1 MMTTAKFPRRFSLD
15 LIFVAIINLKRRAAR
30 TMSMM
35 PKAYAI
41 LISSGIAGHVAA
53 ADPDFYREVR
63 PILAK
68 ACFHCHGPDEETRQA
83 ELRLDR
89 PEGLFGIIDDRRIV
103 AQGDPDHSELIRRIQ
118 SDEVNV
124 QMPPSDSGKS
134 LTPEQKDVLVKWVAA
149 GASWKE
155 HWAFNPPQRPAVPNL
170 DPQISLN
177 MGDVNE
183 IDRFILEK
191 LSAVGLTLS
200 LPADESTQIRRV
212 FLDLIGLPPSA
223 EEADHWLS
231 RLQEEKSIAKAD
243 ATTVSVWRELVDH
256 LLARPE
262 YGERWARVWLDM
274 ARYADTNGYEKDRP
288 RSIWPYRDWVINA
301 LNDDMPFDRF
311 TIEQLAGDLLP
322 NATLSQRIATGFHRN
337 TMLNE
342 EGGIDPLEFRFHA
355 MTDRVATTGT
365 TWLGLTVGCA
375 QCHTHKYDPLTHREY
390 YELMAFLNNADEP
403 SLPLPDD
410 SKLQRESAN
419 RKRAEQLLKDL
430 PQHWPLE
437 DLEVLPSR
445 IVHVVGGGSETLT
458 IEEPDVVVV
467 SGEVPSRA
475 TYVVDLEV
483 ADIAAVSSLR
493 LSAFK
498 QDPHAGPGRAD
509 NGNFVLSEVQLS
521 LFQKPDSPDE
531 KAAESDVQ
539 LPIKSVTSTVEQ
551 ANYPAASSIDGKA
564 ETGWAIDSGRGIP
577 TTAEATFS
585 LDEDQVRRAMLRLDS
600 SKGPAGLRIR
610 LVQNHGASHVL
621 GAFRLAVG
629 KSLSPSERERRRSE
643 IVAQKFED
651 WRNARSQQVV
661 FWTPLQPLTATSNLP
676 HLTILDDASILA
688 SGDTTKQDRYEIIL
702 GASTEPITALR
713 LEALP
718 DDRLPGG
725 GPGTTFY
732 EGSLGDF
739 YLNELSVF
747 AGDVPAKVA
756 SATESYTRNK
766 FGNTPTSAALTLDGD
781 VQTGWSVAGEEGQRH
796 TAVYVLEKPVPAFT
810 ALRIRMIFG
819 RHFASSLGRFRFSAV
834 NSDRTPVALRLSDS
848 EEQLLLK
855 TAEQLTSDERSQLMN
870 AFLLNAPEVAKQSEQ
885 IRQLLSPVEVT
896 TTLVMQERPP
906 ENPRPTYR
914 HHRGEYLQAKEQ
926 VASGTPEFLSPWP
939 EDFPRTRL
947 GFAQWLVQRN
957 NPLTARVIVNRQ
969 WAAFFG
975 RGIVATVDD
984 FGIQGTEPSHPELL
998 DWLAVTFMDS
1008 DQWSLKSLHRRIVL
1022 SRVYRQ
1028 AGIRREDAVTKDP
1041 ENRLLSYAPRFRLD
1055 AEIVRDSIVQAAGV
1069 LSKKRGGPPV
1079 RPLQPK
1085 GITEVAFGSP
1095 GWDVSEGEDR
1105 YRRSIYTFIKRT
1117 APFAMVTTFDGPT
1130 GEACIARRNRS
1141 NTPLQ
1146 ALTLLND
1153 PMFVDLARVSGENIL
1168 QLSGVGDDQR
1178 IVVLFRRLLTRT
1190 PDDTEMAAMR
1200 DFVVHHRRMFL
1211 DHPEQSE
1218 GLTGKKAENGDAKA
1232 VAELATWTALSRAVF
1247 ALDEV
1252 VMRP

>member
-1 MMTTAKFPRRFSLD
+1 MYDATRTLRQGMATVTARLSLF
-15 LIFVAIINLKRRAAR
+15 LPL
-30 TMSMM
+30 
-35 PKAYAI
+35 
-41 LISSGIAGHVAA
+41 LISQSLVAD
-53 ADPDFYREVR
+53 DPDFYRDVR
-63 PILAK
+63 PILSK
-68 ACFHCHGPDEETRQA
+68 ACFHCHGPDEETREA
-83 ELRLDR
+83 GLRLDR
-89 PEGLFGIIDDRRIV
+89 PEGLFGTIEDRRV
-103 AQGDPDHSELIRRIQ
+103 VMQGDPDHSELIRRIR
-118 SDEVNV
+118 SDEVDV
-124 QMPPSDSGKS
+124 QMPPADSGKS
-134 LTPEQKDVLVKWVAA
+134 LTPEQKDVLVKWVAS

-155 HWAFNPPQRPAVPNL
+155 HWSFIPPRLPDVPAAAPE
-170 DPQISLN
+170 ISSN
-177 MGDVNE
+177 IADVSE

-191 LSAVGLTLS
+191 LSVAGLTLS
-200 LPADESTQIRRV
+200 SPADDATQIRRV
-212 FLDLIGLPPSA
+212 FLDLIGLPPTI
-223 EEADHWLS
+223 EEADHWLAKM
-231 RLQEEKSIAKAD
+231 QDEKSTGKSDRSSDSA
-243 ATTVSVWRELVDH
+243 WRELVDH
-256 LLARPE
+256 LLSRPE

-288 RSIWPYRDWVINA
+288 RSIWPYRDWVIKA
-301 LNDDMPFDRF
+301 LNDDMPFDQF
-311 TIEQLAGDLLP
+311 TVEQLAGDLLP
-322 NATLSQRIATGFHRN
+322 DATVSQRIATGFHRN

-390 YELMAFLNNADEP
+390 YQLMAFLNNADEP

-410 SKLQRESAN
+410 TASQRQSAN
-419 RKRAEQLLKDL
+419 RKRAEKLLNEL
-430 PQHWPLE
+430 SQQWPLE
-437 DLEVLPSR
+437 QQEILSSR
-445 IVHVVGGGSETLT
+445 ITHAAGGEGERLT
-458 IEEPDVVVV
+458 IEESDVVVV
-467 SGEVPSRA
+467 SGDVPART
-475 TYVVDLEV
+475 TYVIDLEV
-483 ADIAAVSSLR
+483 TDIAVVSSLR

-498 QDPHAGPGRAD
+498 RDPHAGPGRAD

-521 LFQKPDSPDE
+521 LFQKITSSDE
-531 KAAESDVQ
+531 KGTNSEVQ
-539 LPIKSVTSTVEQ
+539 LPIKSVTATVEQ
-551 ANYPAASSIDGKA
+551 ANYSAASSIDGKL
-564 ETGWAIDSGRGIP
+564 ETGWAIDDGRSIP

-585 LDEDQVRRAMLRLDS
+585 FDEDQIKAGLLKLDS
-600 SKGPAGLRIR
+600 ANGLVGLRIR
-610 LVQNHGASHVL
+610 LVQNHGARHVL
-621 GAFRLAVG
+621 GAFRLSLG
-629 KSLSPSERERRRSE
+629 KSLSPAEQEARRTE
-643 IVAQKFED
+643 MVATKFEE
-651 WRNARSQQVV
+651 WRNGRSQHVV
-661 FWTPLQPLTATSNLP
+661 AWTPLKPLAATSNLP
-676 HLTILDDASILA
+676 HLAILDDASILA

-702 GASTEPITALR
+702 GASPEPITALR

-718 DDRLPGG
+718 DVRLPGG
-725 GPGTTFY
+725 GPGTTYY

-739 YLNELSVF
+739 YLNELSILAADIPV
-747 AGDVPAKVA
+747 KVA

-796 TAVYVLEKPVPAFT
+796 TAVYVFEKPIPAFT
-810 ALRIRMIFG
+810 ALKIQMIFG
-819 RHFASSLGRFRFSAV
+819 RHFASSLGRFRFSAG
-834 NSDRTPVALRLSDS
+834 NSANVPVALRLSDS
-848 EEQLLLK
+848 EERLLLK
-855 TAEQLTSDERSQLMN
+855 TPEQLTSDEKTQLMH

-885 IRQLLSPVEVT
+885 IRQLLSPVDAN

-906 ENPRPTYR
+906 ENPRPTFR

-926 VASGTPEFLSPWP
+926 LTSGTPEFLHEWP
-939 EDFPRTRL
+939 EELPRTRL
-947 GFAQWLVQRN
+947 GFAQWLVHRN

-998 DWLAVTFMDS
+998 DWLAVTFMDV
-1008 DQWSLKSLHRRIVL
+1008 DHWSLKSLHRRIVL

-1028 AGIRREDAVTKDP
+1028 AAMKRDDTVAKDP
-1041 ENRLLSYAPRFRLD
+1041 ENRLLAYAPRFRLD
-1055 AEIVRDSIVQAAGV
+1055 AEVVRDSVVQAAGV
-1069 LSKKRGGPPV
+1069 LSKKQGGPPV
-1079 RPLQPK
+1079 RPVQPP

-1153 PMFVDLARVSGENIL
+1153 PMFVDLARASGDHVL
-1168 QLSGVGDDQR
+1168 QRSDIGDEQR
-1178 IVVLFRRLLTRT
+1178 IVDLFRRLLTRT
-1190 PDDTEMAAMR
+1190 PDATEMAALK
-1200 DFVVHHRRMFL
+1200 DFVLHHRKMFL
-1211 DHPEQSE
+1211 NHPEQAE
-1218 GLTGKKAENGDAKA
+1218 ELTGKKVENGDAKA

>member
-1 MMTTAKFPRRFSLD
+1 MREANRTLRHGVATFIVRMTLFCP
-15 LIFVAIINLKRRAAR
+15 
-30 TMSMM
+30 
-35 PKAYAI
+35 I
-41 LISSGIAGHVAA
+41 LISQDLAA
-53 ADPDFYREVR
+53 DDPDFYRDVR

-68 ACFHCHGPDEETRQA
+68 ACFHCHGPDEETREA
-83 ELRLDR
+83 GLRLDR
-89 PEGLFGIIDDRRIV
+89 PEGLFGTIEDRRVV
-103 AQGDPDHSELIRRIQ
+103 AQGDPDHSELIRRIR
-118 SDEVNV
+118 SDEADT
-124 QMPPSDSGKS
+124 QMPPADSGKS
-134 LTPEQKDVLVKWVAA
+134 LTPEQKDVLVRWVAS
-149 GASWKE
+149 GAPWKE
-155 HWAFNPPQRPAVPNL
+155 HWAFIPPQLPEIPVVSPE
-170 DPQISLN
+170 ISTS
-177 MGDVNE
+177 MGDVSE
-183 IDRFILEK
+183 IDRFVLEK
-191 LSAVGLTLS
+191 LSMAGLTLS
-200 LPADESTQIRRV
+200 SPADESTQIRRV
-212 FLDLIGLPPSA
+212 FLDLIGLPPTV
-223 EEADHWLS
+223 EEADRWLAKM
-231 RLQEEKSIAKAD
+231 QDEKSTGKSDKSAD
-243 ATTVSVWRELVDH
+243 SAWRELVDH
-256 LLARPE
+256 LLSRPE

-301 LNDDMPFDRF
+301 LNDDMPFDQF
-311 TIEQLAGDLLP
+311 TVEQLAGDLLP
-322 NATLSQRIATGFHRN
+322 SATVSQRVATGFHRN

-390 YELMAFLNNADEP
+390 YQLMAFLNNADEP

-410 SKLQRESAN
+410 SNLQRESAN
-419 RKRAEQLLKDL
+419 RKRAEQLLKEL
-430 PQHWPLE
+430 PQQWPLE
-437 DLEVLPSR
+437 RMEVLSSR
-445 IVHVVGGGSETLT
+445 IVSAAGVEGEKLT

-467 SGEVPSRA
+467 SGEVPART
-475 TYVVDLEV
+475 TYVIDLDV
-483 ADIAAVSSLR
+483 ADIVAVSSLR
-493 LSAFK
+493 LSAFRR
-498 QDPHAGPGRAD
+498 DPHTGPGRAD

-521 LFQKPDSPDE
+521 LFQKPTSPDE
-531 KAAESDVQ
+531 KAAESEVQ
-539 LPIKSVTSTVEQ
+539 LPIRSVTATVEQ
-551 ANYPAASSIDGKA
+551 VNYSAAFCVDGKL
-564 ETGWAIDSGRGIP
+564 ETGWAIDDGRSIP

-585 LDEDQVRRAMLRLDS
+585 LDDKQCREAMSTFDPA
-600 SKGPAGLRIR
+600 KGPVGLRIR
-610 LVQNHGASHVL
+610 LLQNHGARHVL
-621 GAFRLAVG
+621 GAFRLSVG
-629 KSLSPSERERRRSE
+629 KLLSPAEQEVRRTE
-643 IVAQKFED
+643 LVANKFEE
-651 WRNARSQQVV
+651 WRDQRSQQVV
-661 FWTPLQPLTATSNLP
+661 VWTPLKPLTATSNLP

-688 SGDTTKQDRYEIIL
+688 SGDTTKQDRYEIML

-718 DDRLPGG
+718 DERLPGN

-781 VQTGWSVAGEEGQRH
+781 VQSGWSVAGEEGQRH
-796 TAVYVLEKPVPAFT
+796 TAVYVFEKPVPAFT
-810 ALRIRMIFG
+810 ALKIQMIFG

-834 NSDRTPVALRLSDS
+834 NSDRAPVALRLSDS

-855 TAEQLTSDERSQLMN
+855 TPEQLTSDEKSQLIN

-885 IRQLLSPVEVT
+885 IRQLLSPVDST

-906 ENPRPTYR
+906 ENPRPTFR

-926 VASGTPEFLSPWP
+926 VTSGTPEFLHQWP
-939 EDFPRTRL
+939 EELPRTRL
-947 GFAQWLVQRN
+947 GFAQWLAHRS

-998 DWLAVTFMDS
+998 DWLAVTFMDA
-1008 DQWSLKSLHRRIVL
+1008 DHWSMKSLHRRVVL

-1028 AGIRREDAVTKDP
+1028 AAMKRDDAVAKDP
-1041 ENRLLSYAPRFRLD
+1041 ENRLLACAPRFRLD
-1055 AEIVRDSIVQAAGV
+1055 AEIVRDTIVQAAGV
-1069 LSKKRGGPPV
+1069 LSRKRGGPPV

-1117 APFAMVTTFDGPT
+1117 SPFAMVTTFDGPT

-1153 PMFVDLARVSGENIL
+1153 PMFVDLARVSGEHVL
-1168 QLSGVGDDQR
+1168 QRSDFSDDQK
-1178 IVVLFRRLLTRT
+1178 IVALFRGLLTRT
-1190 PDDTEMAAMR
+1190 PDATEMAALK
-1200 DFVVHHRRMFL
+1200 DFVLHHRKMFL
-1211 DHPEQSE
+1211 DHPEQAE
-1218 GLTGKKAENGDAKA
+1218 ELTGKKVQNGHAEA

>member
-1 MMTTAKFPRRFSLD
+1 MHHVFACISRCLSFLLTATLGVLLALSD
-15 LIFVAIINLKRRAAR
+15 TAQ
-30 TMSMM
+30 T
-35 PKAYAI
+35 
-41 LISSGIAGHVAA
+41 IAVEAT
-53 ADPDFYREVR
+53 DFYRDVR

-68 ACFHCHGPDEETRQA
+68 ACFHCHGPDEETREA
-83 ELRLDR
+83 GLRLDR
-89 PEGLFGIIDDRRIV
+89 PEGLFGAIDGRRV
-103 AQGDPDHSELIRRIQ
+103 VMQGDPDHSELIRRIR
-118 SDEVNV
+118 SDEVDV
-124 QMPPSDSGKS
+124 QMPPADSGKS
-134 LTPEQKDVLVKWVAA
+134 LTPEQKDVLVKWVTS

-155 HWAFNPPQRPAVPNL
+155 HWAFVPAQLPEVPPVASEIFSNDGSV
-170 DPQISLN
+170 S
-177 MGDVNE
+177 E
-183 IDRFILEK
+183 IDCFILEK
-191 LSAVGLTLS
+191 LSAAGLTLS
-200 LPADESTQIRRV
+200 SPADEPTQIRRV
-212 FLDLIGLPPSA
+212 FLDLIGLPPTV
-223 EEADHWLS
+223 EEADHWLAK
-231 RLQEEKSIAKAD
+231 LQDEKSAEISD
-243 ATTVSVWRELVDH
+243 GTTSSAWQELADH
-256 LLARPE
+256 LLSRPE
-262 YGERWARVWLDM
+262 YGERWARAWLDM

-301 LNDDMPFDRF
+301 LNDDMPFDQF
-311 TIEQLAGDLLP
+311 TVEQLAGDLLP
-322 NATLSQRIATGFHRN
+322 KPTISQRIATGFHRN

-375 QCHTHKYDPLTHREY
+375 QCHTHKYDPLTQREY
-390 YELMAFLNNADEP
+390 YQMMAFLNNADEP
-403 SLPLPDD
+403 SLPLPDQTK
-410 SKLQRESAN
+410 SQREEEN
-419 RKRAEQLLKDL
+419 RNRAEQLVKEL
-430 PQHWPLE
+430 PQQWPLE
-437 DLEVLPSR
+437 QLEIHSSR
-445 IVHVVGGGSETLT
+445 ITHAASDRGEKLT
-458 IEEPDVVVV
+458 VEESDVVVA
-467 SGEVPSRA
+467 SGDVPART
-475 TYVVDLEV
+475 TYVIDLDV
-483 ADIAAVSSLR
+483 ADLPVVSTLR

-498 QDPHAGPGRAD
+498 RDPHAGPGRAD

-521 LFQKPDSPDE
+521 LFQKSTSTEE
-531 KAAESDVQ
+531 KVAESELQ
-539 LPIKSVTSTVEQ
+539 LAIKSVAATVEQ
-551 ANYPAASSIDGKA
+551 ANYSAALSIDGNP
-564 ETGWAIDSGRGIP
+564 ETGWAIDNGRSIP
-577 TTAEATFS
+577 TTAEATFT
-585 LDEDQVRRAMLRLDS
+585 LDS
-600 SKGPAGLRIR
+600 DRLREALAMFDSAKGHIGLRVR
-610 LVQNHGASHVL
+610 LQQNHGARHVL
-621 GAFRLAVG
+621 GAFLLAVG
-629 KSLSPSERERRRSE
+629 KSLSPTEQETRRSE
-643 IVAQKFED
+643 LVAQKFEE
-651 WRNARSQQVV
+651 WRNERSHQVV
-661 FWTPLQPLTATSNLP
+661 AWTPLKPLAATSNLP

-702 GASTEPITALR
+702 EASTEPVSALR

-718 DDRLPGG
+718 DERLPGG
-725 GPGTTFY
+725 GPGTTYY

-747 AGDVPAKVA
+747 TGSVPMKVA

-796 TAVYVLEKPVPAFT
+796 TAVFVFETPIPAFT
-810 ALRIRMIFG
+810 ALKIQMIFG
-819 RHFASSLGRFRFSAV
+819 RHFASSLGRFRFSAA
-834 NSDRTPVALRLSDS
+834 NSERTPVAMRLTDF

-855 TAEQLTSDERSQLMN
+855 TPELLTSDENSQLMN

-885 IRQLLSPVEVT
+885 IRRLLSPVDST

-906 ENPRPTYR
+906 ENPRPTFR

-926 VASGTPEFLSPWP
+926 VTSGTPAFLHEWP
-939 EDFPRTRL
+939 DEFPRTRL
-947 GFAQWLVQRN
+947 GFAQWLVHRN

-969 WAAFFG
+969 WAGFFG

-984 FGIQGTEPSHPELL
+984 LGIQGTEPSHPELL
-998 DWLAVTFMDS
+998 DWLAVTFMDR
-1008 DQWSLKSLHRRIVL
+1008 DHWSLKSLHRRIVL

-1028 AGIRREDAVTKDP
+1028 GGTKRDDAGAKDP

-1153 PMFVDLARVSGENIL
+1153 PMFVDLARASGNHLVRDTDPDDNRKIL
-1168 QLSGVGDDQR
+1168 AV
-1178 IVVLFRRLLTRT
+1178 FRRLLTRE
-1190 PDDTEMAAMR
+1190 PDETEMAALKN
-1200 DFVVHHRRMFL
+1200 FVVQHRRMFL
-1211 DHPEQSE
+1211 DHPEQAAE
-1218 GLTGKKAENGDAKA
+1218 LTGMKAENGGAEA
-1232 VAELATWTALSRAVF
+1232 VAELATWTALSRALF

>member
-1 MMTTAKFPRRFSLD
+1 MREANRTLRHGLATFIVGMTLFCPVLFISPGL
-15 LIFVAIINLKRRAAR
+15 AAD
-30 TMSMM
+30 
-35 PKAYAI
+35 
-41 LISSGIAGHVAA
+41 
-53 ADPDFYREVR
+53 DPDFYRDVR

-68 ACFHCHGPDEETRQA
+68 ACFHCHGPDEETREA
-83 ELRLDR
+83 GLRLDR
-89 PEGLFGIIDDRRIV
+89 PEGLFGTIEDRRV
-103 AQGDPDHSELIRRIQ
+103 VSQGDPDHSELIRRIR
-118 SDEVNV
+118 SDEADT
-124 QMPPSDSGKS
+124 QMPPADSGKS
-134 LTPEQKDVLVKWVAA
+134 LTPEQKEVLAKWVAS

-155 HWAFNPPQRPAVPNL
+155 HWAFIPPQLPEVPVVA
-170 DPQISLN
+170 PEIASN
-177 MGDVNE
+177 MGDVSE
-183 IDRFILEK
+183 IDDFILEK
-191 LSAVGLTLS
+191 LSAAGLTLS
-200 LPADESTQIRRV
+200 SPADESTQIRRV
-212 FLDLIGLPPSA
+212 FLDLIGLPPTV
-223 EEADHWLS
+223 EEADHWLAK
-231 RLQEEKSIAKAD
+231 LQEEESAAKSDTPAD
-243 ATTVSVWRELVDH
+243 SVWRELVDH
-256 LLARPE
+256 LLSRSE

-288 RSIWPYRDWVINA
+288 RSIWPYRDWVIKA
-301 LNDDMPFDRF
+301 LNDDMPFDQF
-311 TIEQLAGDLLP
+311 TVEQLAGDLLP
-322 NATLSQRIATGFHRN
+322 NATVSQRIATGFHRN

-390 YELMAFLNNADEP
+390 YQLMAFLNNADEP

-410 SKLQRESAN
+410 AKSQRESAN
-419 RKRAEQLLKDL
+419 RKRAEQLLKEL
-430 PQHWPLE
+430 PQRWPLE
-437 DLEVLPSR
+437 QLEVLSSR
-445 IVHVVGGGSETLT
+445 IVNAAGGEGEKLT
-458 IEEPDVVVV
+458 IEESDVVIV
-467 SGEVPSRA
+467 SGDVSART
-475 TYVVDLEV
+475 TYVVDLEIT
-483 ADIAAVSSLR
+483 DIAAISSLR

-498 QDPHAGPGRAD
+498 RAPHKGPGRAD

-521 LFQKPDSPDE
+521 LFQKPASSDE
-531 KAAESDVQ
+531 KAADSEVQ
-539 LPIKSVTSTVEQ
+539 LPIKAVTATVEQ
-551 ANYPAASSIDGKA
+551 ANYSAASSIDGKL
-564 ETGWAIDSGRGIP
+564 ETGWAIDDGRSIP

-585 LDEDQVRRAMLRLDS
+585 FDEDQLNKGLLKLDS
-600 SKGPAGLRIR
+600 AKGPIGLRIR
-610 LVQNHGASHVL
+610 LVQNHGARHVL

-629 KSLSPSERERRRSE
+629 KSLSPVEQEARRSE
-643 IVAQKFED
+643 LVEKKFEE
-651 WRNARSQQVV
+651 WRNERSRKVV
-661 FWTPLQPLTATSNLP
+661 AWTPLKPLAATSNLP
-676 HLTILDDASILA
+676 HLTILEDASILA

-718 DDRLPGG
+718 DERLPGN

-766 FGNTPTSAALTLDGD
+766 FGNTPTSAALTVDGD

-796 TAVYVLEKPVPAFT
+796 TAVYVFEKPIPAFT
-810 ALRIRMIFG
+810 ALKIQMIFG

-834 NSDRTPVALRLSDS
+834 NSDRVPVALRLSDA

-855 TAEQLTSDERSQLMN
+855 TPEQLTSDEKFQLIN

-885 IRQLLSPVEVT
+885 IRRLLSPVDST

-906 ENPRPTYR
+906 ENPRPTFR

-926 VASGTPEFLSPWP
+926 LTSGTPEFLHEWP
-939 EDFPRTRL
+939 EELPRTRL
-947 GFAQWLVQRN
+947 GFAQWLVRRN

-998 DWLAVTFMDS
+998 DWLAVTFMDA
-1008 DQWSLKSLHRRIVL
+1008 DHWSLKSLHRRIVL

-1028 AGIRREDAVTKDP
+1028 AAMKRDDTVAKDP
-1041 ENRLLSYAPRFRLD
+1041 ENRLLAYAPRFRLD
-1055 AEIVRDSIVQAAGV
+1055 AEVVRDSVVQAAGV
-1069 LSKKRGGPPV
+1069 LSKKQGGPPV
-1079 RPLQPK
+1079 RPVQPP

-1153 PMFVDLARVSGENIL
+1153 PMFVDLARVSGDYVL
-1168 QLSGVGDDQR
+1168 QRSDISDDQR
-1178 IVVLFRRLLTRT
+1178 IVDLFRRLLTRT
-1190 PDDTEMAAMR
+1190 PDATEMAALKG
-1200 DFVVHHRRMFL
+1200 FVVQHRKMFR
-1211 DHPEQSE
+1211 DHPEQAIE
-1218 GLTGKKAENGDAKA
+1218 LTGKKVANGDGKA